1 MVRQFTAAQPIKR
14 IGTTDP
20 VESCKLSMTTFN
32 YSDDEALQ
40 ELVTRMVHR
49 EETSISELRKLTKT
63 RLEVFLQRRLS
74 NRHDVE
80 EALQD
85 VYMQAWQ
92 NADLYTSER
101 ASVWSWLYMIARS
114 RAIDR
119 MRRVQRDVVFHEAKQ
134 GNGLRTAALMANA
147 SHHLHNEVVGALS
160 RLSST
165 EREIIYLAFYE
176 GLTHTEISSCM
187 TTPLGTVKTRIRTA
201 IFRMRKE
208 LMQRQM

>member
-1 MVRQFTAAQPIKR
+1 MVRQFNATQPIKR

-20 VESCKLSMTTFN
+20 VGSGKLAMTTFT

-119 MRRVQRDVVFHEAKQ
+119 MRRVQREVVFHEAKQ
-134 GNGLRTAALMANA
+134 GNGLRAASLMANA